1 MKTLAAPTELS
12 KKYPYIISELM
23 EYINVKKQSGINDNA
38 SLLDIIM
45 DFCFKKELDVE
56 MVGDAIQSDI
66 YFKSFIEK
74 DCQIHQTVV
83 DPLQCIRSILTI

>member
-1 MKTLAAPTELS
+1 MITDVTEIS
-12 KKYPYIISELM
+12 KRYPYIIRDLM
-23 EYINVKKQSGINDNA
+23 EYINVKKQSEIKNDDA

-66 YFKSFIEK
+66 YFKSFVEK
-74 DCQIHQTVV
+74 DCQMH
-83 DPLQCIRSILTI
+83 RSIVTKNKDMGKW